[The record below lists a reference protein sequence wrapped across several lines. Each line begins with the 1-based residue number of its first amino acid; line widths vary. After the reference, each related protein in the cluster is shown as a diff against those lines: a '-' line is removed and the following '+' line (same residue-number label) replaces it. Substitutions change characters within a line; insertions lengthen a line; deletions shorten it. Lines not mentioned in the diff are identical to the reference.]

1 MGSLADRLRVAAVG
15 DASSWDAGE
24 IALAIAPVAPP
35 APPPAAAVHDG
46 HLISRAASPEFD
58 GGFWDDGVVGD
69 GLGWGPRKNRVAAW
83 FPELKARE
91 RRRKRRG
98 DVEVGPARA
107 EEEAAEAEWLRRRRE
122 RDEAA
127 RLANRVLDFMRVDP
141 DGDLAILAR
150 AFLRDH

>member
-24 IALAIAPVAPP
+24 IAIAPVAPSPLAP
-35 APPPAAAVHDG
+35 APVPAAAVH
-46 HLISRAASPEFD
+46 LISRSASPEFD

-69 GLGWGPRKNRVAAW
+69 GLGWVLRKNRVAAW

-91 RRRKRRG
+91 RRRKGRG
-98 DVEVGPARA
+98 DVGPARA
-107 EEEAAEAEWLRRRRE
+107 DEEAAEAEWLRRRRE

>member
-15 DASSWDAGE
+15 AASSWDAGE
-24 IALAIAPVAPP
+24 IVLAIAPVAPSPLAP
-35 APPPAAAVHDG
+35 APVPAAAVHDG
-46 HLISRAASPEFD
+46 HLISRSASPEFD

-69 GLGWGPRKNRVAAW
+69 GLGWVLRKNRVAAW

-91 RRRKRRG
+91 RRRGRRG
-98 DVEVGPARA
+98 DVEVAR
-107 EEEAAEAEWLRRRRE
+107 AEAEWLRRRRE